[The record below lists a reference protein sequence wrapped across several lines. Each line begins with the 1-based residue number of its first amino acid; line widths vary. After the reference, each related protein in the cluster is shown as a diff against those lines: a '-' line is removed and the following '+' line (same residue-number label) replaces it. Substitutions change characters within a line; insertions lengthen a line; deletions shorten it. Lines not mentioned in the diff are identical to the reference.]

1 MGLDITA
8 YRKIEKMVEY
18 ENRLRDDHFY
28 LVVNSDYP
36 QQADGLI
43 RGFYSCNSNPFDLEV
58 GSYLGYKLFREKLA
72 KLIGTSCRK
81 IWKNPVPGPF
91 VELINFA
98 DNDGTIGPVT
108 SKKLYKDFLDYI
120 PKVQD
125 ATGTGFFGNQD
136 DDEFFISLYQ
146 GFMYAFEIASDGG
159 CVVFH

>member
-1 MGLDITA
+1 MPDHEI
-8 YRKIEKMVEY
+8 
-18 ENRLRDDHFY
+18 RLTDAHFY
-28 LVVNSDYP
+28 LWVNEDFP
-36 QQADGLI
+36 QQADGLTK
-43 RGFYSCNSNPFDLEV
+43 GFYSYKGASFDFRAS
-58 GSYLGYKLFREKLA
+58 SYTGYSAFRGLLA

-98 DNDGTIGPVT
+98 DNEGTIGPVT
-108 SKKLYKDFLDYI
+108 SKKLHKDFLDYI

-125 ATGTGFFGNQD
+125 ATGTGLFGDLN

-146 GFMYAFEIASDGG
+146 WFMRAFEIASDGG